1 MTINIPDKTL
11 SEVKISANELLI
23 DLAVYLYDKERLSM
37 GQAHKL
43 AGLDILSFQK
53 ELVKRNVFLKYD
65 INDLNKDI
73 QNSHL

>member
-1 MTINIPDKTL
+1 MTINIPDNTL
-11 SEVKISANELLI
+11 SDVNISANELLI
-23 DLAVYLYDKERLSM
+23 DLAIYLYDKERLSM
-37 GQAHKL
+37 RQARKL

-53 ELVKRNVFLKYD
+53 ELAKRNVFLKYD